1 MTSINID
8 HNKGIISTESD
19 SILYIADKGA
29 VKIGDGTYLDELGNS
44 REIEARKDYIGAMRY
59 NKDRGCLQIC
69 DGTKW
74 KDVLGHYKQTSN
86 IVWSLLF

>member
-8 HNKGIISTESD
+8 HKKGIISTD
-19 SILYIADKGA
+19 DDTILYLSDKGA
-29 VKIGDGTYLDELGNS
+29 IKIGQGTYLDELGNS
-44 REIEARKDYIGAMRY
+44 QEIEAREQYIGAMRY
-59 NKDRGCLQIC
+59 NTDRNCLQIC
-69 DGTKW
+69 DGKKW

>member
-8 HNKGIISTESD
+8 HKTSTITTD
-19 SILYIADKGA
+19 NDTILNLSEKGA
-29 VKIGDGTYLDELGNS
+29 IKIGQGTYLDELGNS
-44 REIEARKDYIGAMRY
+44 QEIEAREQYIGAMRY
-59 NKDRGCLQIC
+59 NTDRNCLQIC
-69 DGTKW
+69 DGKKW